1 VSVALGAALF
11 AVAFRAGLAWWYRS
25 AFAEDNVVAAI
36 VGLPWWL
43 RVAVPTTGGFA
54 AGVVARS
61 RRASSQGVSNVME
74 AVVLGRVTL
83 SLRTTVSRVTSSA
96 LAIASGM
103 SIGREGPLIEFGSSL
118 GAAVGRQFRVSLHD
132 TRVLVASGTA
142 AGFAAAYNTP
152 FAAVLFVLETIIGI
166 ATPTAV
172 LPCMVAT
179 VIAAMVT
186 RALVGTGPI
195 YGHRAFEVHAVTD
208 LWWLSALGA
217 VAALVATAF
226 KWVLGQAEELAER
239 AFRVQPWR
247 AAIGGLAVGLL
258 AIWLPEVAGN
268 GYEPLNQILNQQL
281 FTAAVALLL
290 VAKVLSTSAS
300 VASGVPGGIF
310 TPMLLVGAATGSLW
324 AQLVTLVF
332 PPFTPDVGAYA
343 LVGMAA
349 TTAASIHAPLTSAVL
364 VFELSGDYA
373 MVLPLILA
381 TAVSTALSRAIGG
394 ESVYASE
401 LRRRGLGWELT
412 LEGREIEPAP
422 APSRKAP
429 SPD

>member
-1 VSVALGAALF
+1 MRSRLGFVSALISVAFGAALF
-11 AVAFRAGLAWWYRS
+11 AVGFRASLAGWYQS
-25 AFAEDNVVAAI
+25 VFAEDNVVSAI
-36 VGLPWWL
+36 VRLPWWL
-43 RVAVPTTGGFA
+43 RIAVPTAGGFA
-54 AGVVARS
+54 AGVVARW
-61 RRASSQGVSNVME
+61 RQPTSQGVSNVME

-103 SIGREGPLIEFGSSL
+103 SIGREGPLIEFGGSL
-118 GAAVGRQFRVSLHD
+118 GAAVGRRFRVSLDD

-172 LPCMVAT
+172 LPTMTAT

-186 RALVGTGPI
+186 RAIVGAGPI
-195 YGHRAFEVHAVTD
+195 YGQRAFDVHGAVD
-208 LWWLSALGA
+208 VWWLLILGA
-217 VAALVATAF
+217 VAALVAAGF
-226 KWVLGQAEELAER
+226 KWCLGRAEELAER
-239 AFRVQPWR
+239 AFRLQPCR
-247 AAIGGLAVGLL
+247 ATMGGLAVGLL
-258 AIWLPEVAGN
+258 AIWLPTVAGN
-268 GYEPLNQILNQQL
+268 GYEPLNQILNHQL
-281 FTAAVALLL
+281 LTPAVALLL
-290 VAKVLSTSAS
+290 LAKIVATSAS

-324 AQLVTLVF
+324 AQLVTMMF
-332 PPFTPDVGAYA
+332 PSFTPDAGAYA

-349 TTAASIHAPLTSAVL
+349 TTAASIHAPLTAAVL

-381 TAVSTALSRAIGG
+381 TAVSTSLSRAIGG
-394 ESVYASE
+394 ESVYESE

-412 LEGREIEPAP
+412 LEGREID
-422 APSRKAP
+422 S
-429 SPD
+429 